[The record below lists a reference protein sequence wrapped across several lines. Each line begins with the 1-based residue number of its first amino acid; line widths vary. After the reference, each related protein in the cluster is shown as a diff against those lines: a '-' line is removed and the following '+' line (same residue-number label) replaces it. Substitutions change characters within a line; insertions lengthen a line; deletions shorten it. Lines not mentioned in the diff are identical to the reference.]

1 MGYTLLNAKVILK
14 YALLQLAQ
22 AAIIVGVLIVVGQ
35 FINISTWIII
45 TILALWVVKDV
56 ALFPKVWRAYAFDDN
71 RPIRKLVGLE
81 ATVVFNL
88 NPVGYVRV
96 QGELWRAEIRNP
108 LHVAERGERTR
119 VVDIRATTLIVERL
133 DDR

>member
-1 MGYTLLNAKVILK
+1 VGYTLLNAKVILK

>member
-1 MGYTLLNAKVILK
+1 MLNAKVILK